1 MLRLEGHYERL
12 FGIKTLRIKKSADK
26 DNFHYQ
32 GVSYYI
38 LLELLK
44 KLPDSVK
51 HKNFI
56 DIGSGKG
63 RALFCAEYLGFN
75 HLIGVELDAELTKT
89 ANENIKLYSKKRKE
103 SHINFICENALTFTI
118 PDNTSVFYFFNPF
131 SGKIMEGVKN
141 RINDYQS
148 RTKSEIFIM
157 YINPQFS
164 KVWTEAGYE
173 VYHKEGNTRYTEALV
188 FRKKSD

>member
-12 FGIKTLRIKKSADK
+12 FGIRTLKIKKSDSE

-44 KLPDSVK
+44 KLPDSLK
-51 HKNFI
+51 EKNFI

-63 RALFCAEYLGFN
+63 RALFCAEFSGFN
-75 HLIGVELDAELTKT
+75 RLIGIELDPELNKT
-89 ANENIKLYSKKRKE
+89 ANENIKLYTKKRPE
-103 SHINFICENALTFTI
+103 SHFSFICGNALTFII
-118 PDNTSVFYFFNPF
+118 PENTSVFYFFNPF
-131 SGKIMEGVKN
+131 SEKIMEQVKN

-148 RTKSEIFIM
+148 RTKSEIFII
-157 YINPQFS
+157 YVNPRFR
-164 KVWTEAGYE
+164 KVWTDAGYE
-173 VYHKEGNTRYTEALV
+173 TYHKEGNKRYTEALIL
-188 FRKKSD
+188 RKKPD